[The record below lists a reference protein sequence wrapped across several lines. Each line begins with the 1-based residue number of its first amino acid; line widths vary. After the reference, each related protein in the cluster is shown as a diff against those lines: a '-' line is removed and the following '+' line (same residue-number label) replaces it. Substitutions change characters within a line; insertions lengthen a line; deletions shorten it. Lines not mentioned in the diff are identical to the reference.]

1 MTSLIWNYEDVHN
14 NLLSVY
20 QDKQCMGYF
29 RIDRDE
35 FVIITDQPEGPRIHI
50 ELLRQIVNGYDEAV
64 KEARKIAEVE

>member
-1 MTSLIWNYEDVHN
+1 MNNIIWNYEDVDK

-29 RIDRDE
+29 RIDRNE

-50 ELLRQIVNGYDEAV
+50 DLLRIIVNGYDDAL
-64 KEARKIAEVE
+64 KEAKKIVEIE

>member
-1 MTSLIWNYEDVHN
+1 MPDLIWNYEDVHN

-20 QDKQCMGYF
+20 QSKQCVGYF

-50 ELLRQIVNGYDEAV
+50 DLLRVIVNGYDDAL
-64 KEARKIAEVE
+64 KEAKKIIKTE